1 MEDGLASDLARLLK
15 GPVLTD
21 EIHRAIYSSG
31 ACLYRLKPQAVAQ
44 PLDRDDVVA
53 LVRYASE
60 QSIPLAGR
68 GGGTSRCG
76 NELTEG
82 LAVDFSRYLNR
93 VVEVDQ
99 ARRRVRVQP
108 GLIQSHLNK
117 RLAPNGL
124 YLPID
129 PSTKDV
135 ATIGGMIANNSS
147 GPHAVKY
154 GVMRDWVVSLE
165 VVLPDGEVIVTG
177 PPGPAVPGG
186 APERPRLI
194 DLRTKVKAV
203 VDRYAQALVEEKP
216 FVVKNSAGYHLWDL
230 DRPTGFDLTPMFVGS
245 EGTLGLITE
254 AWLRLAPIPAQST
267 AGLFYFD
274 DLTPI
279 GPAVQII
286 REMNPSMI
294 EIIERRIIDLA
305 REKIPAVRPY
315 LPDGIEALL
324 LVEFQGDDR
333 SALAD
338 KFGELTARL
347 IDSEKLAVGSKLAQN
362 EAEAAELAKVR
373 SISGP
378 ILNRAPGPKKPV
390 AVIEDAAVHPS
401 RLPEY
406 IAGLRSIFDKF
417 QVDAGIYGHAGDGE
431 LHVMVF
437 FDLRQE
443 EDRKLMVDVAE
454 AARDLVLSLK
464 GTVSGEHGDGRLRSG
479 FLTQQ
484 YPELTKAFAEVKQIF
499 DPQGIM
505 NPGVIVD
512 PDDDL
517 MIDHLKFGADYQV
530 REESPLGQN
539 GLIQAVETCSGCRKC
554 FDYCPA
560 AKAVGQEWATG
571 RARTALLRELISGRL
586 DPETLFDPRL
596 KRVMDH
602 CLNCKRCL
610 TECPSGVDVPWLAL
624 QTKAASLAGKGM
636 PGGDKMMARPLSEM
650 TGLAPLINL
659 SNRIPPARW
668 LAEKLFGLDR
678 RRSLPHLGGRTL
690 AQVLAE
696 RTPAGGS
703 TPVVY
708 FAACLEK
715 YSDPA
720 EGLAAI
726 KVLEANDC
734 AVQVPEFDCCGV
746 ARISQGD
753 FEGARAGMEA
763 NLAKLTNYAD
773 QNLPVVFSEPSCRLA
788 AAVEYPKIIETDEAR
803 RAAETTVDIHRF
815 LKNLLDRGELNT
827 DLGEIRLKVAYHQ
840 PCHLKAQGDGQVPV
854 ELLRLIPGLEATP
867 LPDNCCGMA
876 GSFGMKAKNYD
887 LSLEIGRPIFE
898 AVERIKPDLI
908 ATSCGLCAMQL
919 GQVTGR
925 KTTSPIALLAQ
936 AYDLAAR

>member
-1 MEDGLASDLARLLK
+1 MEDGLAADLARLLK

-31 ACLYRLKPQAVAQ
+31 ACLYRLKPRAVAQ

-53 LVRYASE
+53 LVRYAAE

-76 NELTEG
+76 NELTDG
-82 LAVDFSRYLNR
+82 IAVDFSRFMNR
-93 VVEVDQ
+93 VVELDSG
-99 ARRRVRVQP
+99 RTWVRVQP
-108 GLIQSHLNK
+108 GLIQAHLNK
-117 RLAPNGL
+117 RLAPDGI

-154 GVMRDWVVSLE
+154 GVMRDWVLSLE

-177 PPGPAVPGG
+177 RAGPGD
-186 APERPRLI
+186 APENPRLI
-194 DLRTKVKAV
+194 DLETKVKAV
-203 VDRYAQALVEEKP
+203 LGGYNQALIDEKP

-230 DRPTGFDLTPMFVGS
+230 DRPGGFDLTPMFVGS
-245 EGTLGLITE
+245 EGTLGLVTE
-254 AWLRLAPIPAQST
+254 ARLRLAPVPERTA

-286 REMNPSMI
+286 REMDPSMI

-305 REKIPAVRPY
+305 REKIAAVRPY

-338 KFGELTARL
+338 KFRELTAEL
-347 IDSEKLAVGSKLAQN
+347 VDSEKLAVGFKLARD

-406 IAGLRSIFDKF
+406 IAGLRSIFSRF
-417 QVDAGIYGHAGDGE
+417 RVEAGIYGHAGDGE

-443 EDRKLMVDVAE
+443 EDRKLMVAVAE

-479 FLTQQ
+479 FLKQQ
-484 YPELTKAFAEVKQIF
+484 YPELSRAFAEIKNIF

-512 PDDDL
+512 PDEDL
-517 MIDHLKFGADYQV
+517 MIDHLKFGADYRV
-530 REESPLGQN
+530 REDTPFSRD

-571 RARTALLRELISGRL
+571 RARVALLRELIAGRL

-624 QTKAASLAGKGM
+624 QAKAAYLAGKGLS
-636 PGGDKMMARPLSEM
+636 GGDKMMARPLSEIK
-650 TGLAPLINL
+650 GLAPLINL
-659 SNRIPPARW
+659 ANQVPPARW

-690 AQVLAE
+690 TDLLKE
-696 RTPAGGS
+696 RTPAPGS
-703 TPVVY
+703 KPVVY
-708 FAACLEK
+708 FAGCLEK

-753 FEGARAGMEA
+753 FVGARAGMEA
-763 NLAKLTNYAD
+763 NLIRLTGYAD
-773 QNLPVVFSEPSCRLA
+773 QKLPVVFSEPSCRLA
-788 AAVEYPKIIETDEAR
+788 AAVEYPKIVETEAAR
-803 RAAETTVDIHRF
+803 RAAEATVDIHRF

-827 DLGEIRLKVAYHQ
+827 DLGEIKLKVAYHQ

-854 ELLRLIPGLEATP
+854 ELLRLIPGLEVIT
-867 LPDNCCGMA
+867 LPDNCCGLA

-898 AVERIKPDLI
+898 AIERIKPDLI
-908 ATSCGLCAMQL
+908 ATSCAACAMQL
-919 GQVTGR
+919 GQVSGR
-925 KTTSPIALLAQ
+925 ETISPIALLAR
-936 AYDLAAR
+936 AYDPATR